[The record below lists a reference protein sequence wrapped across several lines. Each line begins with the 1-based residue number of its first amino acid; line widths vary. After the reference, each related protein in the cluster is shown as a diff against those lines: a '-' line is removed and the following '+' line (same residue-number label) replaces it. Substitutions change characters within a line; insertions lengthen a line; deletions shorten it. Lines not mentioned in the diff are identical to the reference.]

1 MPPITLAVLGG
12 SGVGTPEL
20 FHALLH
26 WPANARPEMRVILL
40 GRPGRSEHKLER
52 VRQISQRLVR
62 QANPPIEGETTTN
75 WRAGLAGADYVL
87 NQVRI
92 GGLAARAHDETFPQA
107 LGIAGEETIGPG
119 GFANALR
126 TIPPVLEALRLVNE
140 VAPQAVVLNL
150 TNPAGIVQHAAG
162 RYTDTRFISLC
173 DSPMTLAEDVAK
185 LVKLPREEVHIDY
198 LGMNHLGWI
207 TGVHNEAG
215 DLMDQALERIEQLPY
230 LGVDSTYIRATRA
243 IPIPYVRYYLHP
255 QRMLAQQQGK
265 TPRARQLQELEK
277 ELLAAFEQAEAEDD
291 PSRILGRRGALWYS
305 AIIIPVLDAM
315 VNDRNSIWVV
325 NIVNN
330 DQVSWLRSE
339 TVIEVPV
346 HINRRG
352 IHPLPI
358 PEDTLSEGLRALLYA
373 QAAYEALAVP
383 AIVEQKRD
391 LALQALVAHPLI
403 RSIEQAE
410 AVVQAVWP
418 AGGIEV

>member
-1 MPPITLAVLGG
+1 
-12 SGVGTPEL
+12 
-20 FHALLH
+20 
-26 WPANARPEMRVILL
+26 
-40 GRPGRSEHKLER
+40 
-52 VRQISQRLVR
+52 
-62 QANPPIEGETTTN
+62 
-75 WRAGLAGADYVL
+75 LAGADYVL

-330 DQVSWLRSE
+330 DQVSWLPSE